1 MLFREAVAN
10 LLKPKPEP
18 GTGDNRRALVEEGVD
33 ITIIVKIKLGY
44 SHGRKNIVELGI
56 AEDPETGPFYVA
68 FVDGE
73 LVKAGRFLSPH
84 GRMLYSVPDHG
95 IIKLMAAMSHAR
107 AKFAGVVPAS
117 TKADREFL
125 EAVGIQPFVKGG

>member
-1 MLFREAVAN
+1 V
-10 LLKPKPEP
+10 
-18 GTGDNRRALVEEGVD
+18 VEEDVE

-44 SHGRKNIVELGI
+44 PQGRKSIVELGI
-56 AEDPETGPFYVA
+56 AEDPETSPFYVA

-95 IIKLMAAMSHAR
+95 ITKLMAAMSHAR

-125 EAVGIQPFVKGG
+125 EAVGIQPFVTGG

>member
-1 MLFREAVAN
+1 
-10 LLKPKPEP
+10 
-18 GTGDNRRALVEEGVD
+18 VE

-44 SHGRKNIVELGI
+44 PHCRRNVVELGI

-68 FVDGE
+68 LVDGE

-95 IIKLMAAMSHAR
+95 ITQLMAAMSHAR

-125 EAVGIQPFVKGG
+125 EAVGIQPFVTGG